1 MIGTCL
7 KLSGINDWLLDKLT
21 NIRFSF
27 YRQHQEIEF
36 GEAEDRGLVERHPH
50 EGRRQDLC
58 VHLTASPLQVVPLPV
73 LHVAGG
79 LPGPHGEQVGHQG
92 GEPRGQAGL
101 GDEAELELRQT
112 DDVVSVGEGPAGDV
126 HEVGLEEEDLSDVE
140 GGGDYEYLVVV
151 LHQLDDDPQV
161 VGVVLYWDDSHNVR
175 FETSNINIIW

>member
-1 MIGTCL
+1 MSCLSIWRKFWAYLEVIILPGAHIWTHFEASHGEEVCHHGTEA
-7 KLSGINDWLLDKLT
+7 
-21 NIRFSF
+21 R
-27 YRQHQEIEF
+27 
-36 GEAEDRGLVERHPH
+36 GEAR
-50 EGRRQDLC
+50 
-58 VHLTASPLQVVPLPV
+58 
-73 LHVAGG
+73 
-79 LPGPHGEQVGHQG
+79 
-92 GEPRGQAGL
+92 L

-161 VGVVLYWDDSHNVR
+161 VSVVLYWDDSHNVR